1 MTRHAKHKPAA
12 RVVKFRTYRN
22 MPWRN
27 GKGFTLEIAR
37 EPAAG
42 ADFAWRLSLADIDRD
57 GEFSAY
63 PGYRR
68 ALVLIAGN
76 ALKLTFQGHGSCFLH
91 CARRAARFEGEWKT
105 RCAVPQGRCTDLSLI
120 VRRGSGLSPRSIVRA
135 PRMLHAEPSAHLALS
150 AQLHAALFLLEGSV
164 AVTESSRARPHTLRA
179 RDTLLLP
186 AGSAR
191 LLRLRSRTK
200 SGAKLILLRWRPGR
214 AGKV

>member
-1 MTRHAKHKPAA
+1 MTRKAKHEPAA
-12 RVVKFRTYRN
+12 RVVNFETYRN

-68 ALVLIAGN
+68 ALVLIGGN

-91 CARRAARFEGEWKT
+91 GGRRAVRFEGEWKT
-105 RCAVPQGRCTDLSLI
+105 RCALAQGPCTDLSLI
-120 VRRGSGLSPRSIVRA
+120 VRRGSGLRAGSLVRA
-135 PRMLHAEPSAHLALS
+135 PRMLHAEPAANLALP
-150 AQLHAALFLLEGSV
+150 AQLHAALFVLEGAV
-164 AVTESSRARPHTLRA
+164 AVMESSRARPRTLRP
-179 RDTLLLP
+179 RDTLFLP
-186 AGSAR
+186 AGSER
-191 LLRLRSRTK
+191 LLRLRSRAQ

-214 AGKV
+214 AGNV